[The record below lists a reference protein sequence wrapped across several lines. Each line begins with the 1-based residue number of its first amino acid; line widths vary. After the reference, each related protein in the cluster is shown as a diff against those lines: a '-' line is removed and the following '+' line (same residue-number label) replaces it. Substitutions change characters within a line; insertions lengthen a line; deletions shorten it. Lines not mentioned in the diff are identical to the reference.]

1 MEVAVQRVLLILTHQ
16 TPEALRLPLAIL
28 LKGAVKI
35 QVHITMAPLV
45 VLVEELVEQLTP
57 FPQKMQPMAA
67 PTVPAEE
74 THTTIILLVALDKA
88 PLHASLASL
97 PVSFMPAEVAAVL
110 HTIDK
115 DRVLEALAA
124 KAVEEMAEVALES
137 QPPGR
142 KIRALAEAAALLMLM
157 HKGTKKALLAAL
169 ASCAYGC
176 IRKRN
181 NKLKG
186 ERLCTTL

>member
-1 MEVAVQRVLLILTHQ
+1 MLLILTRQ
-16 TPEALRLPLAIL
+16 TQEAIRLPLAIL
-28 LKGAVKI
+28 LKEAVKI
-35 QVHITMAPLV
+35 QVHITMVVLV

-67 PTVPAEE
+67 PTVPAVE

-88 PLHASLASL
+88 PLLVSLANL
-97 PVSFMPAEVAAVL
+97 PVSFMPAEVVAAL

-115 DRVLEALAA
+115 DKAPRVLGA
-124 KAVEEMAEVALES
+124 KAVEEMAEVALEG

-142 KIRALAEAAALLMLM
+142 KIRALVEEAVLLMLM
-157 HKGTKKALLAAL
+157 HKGTKKVLPAAL
-169 ASCAYGC
+169 ASCASGC
-176 IRKRN
+176 TRKRN